1 MAEEKRKK
9 TYVADMERGV
19 YDVRDSFSYDYKT
32 DSGLTPDIVR
42 EISAKKDEPQWM
54 LDFRLRSLA
63 IYQQMDVP
71 PWAPDIS
78 GLNMEEI
85 VTYVRPRTDMTC
97 RRILRKHL
105 IVWVFRVRSKL
116 RLPVLGRNMTLRW
129 CTTISRKIW

>member
-42 EISAKKDEPQWM
+42 EISAQKDEPQWM

-85 VTYVRPRTDMTC
+85 VTYVRPRTDM
-97 RRILRKHL
+97 KA
-105 IVWVFRVRSKL
+105 SQ
-116 RLPVLGRNMTLRW
+116 
-129 CTTISRKIW
+129 